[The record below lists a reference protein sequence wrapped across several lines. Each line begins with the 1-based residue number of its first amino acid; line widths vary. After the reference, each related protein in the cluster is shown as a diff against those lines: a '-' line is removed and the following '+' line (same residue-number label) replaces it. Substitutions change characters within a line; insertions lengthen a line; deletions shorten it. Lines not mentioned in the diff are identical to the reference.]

1 MLPFSIELRAGLPV
15 AEQILFA
22 VKKAVVA
29 GQLKP
34 GDKFPSVR
42 VLSQELRVNPNTA
55 HKVIAALVA
64 EGVLVTT
71 PAVGS
76 IVAEP
81 EAGGKKERAELLGA
95 DVERL
100 VVEAKKLGLDLDHV
114 QAAVAAHWKKL
125 SGK

>member
-1 MLPFSIELRAGLPV
+1 VLPFSVELKPGLPV

-22 VKKAVVA
+22 VKKAVVG
-29 GQLKP
+29 GQLRP

-55 HKVIAALVA
+55 HKVIAALVT

-76 IVAEP
+76 VVAAP
-81 EAGGKKERAELLGA
+81 EAGGKKERADLLGPE
-95 DVERL
+95 VEWL
-100 VVEAKKLGLDLDHV
+100 VVEAKKLGLDLDQV

-125 SGK
+125 SSK